1 MPRQMPWQHPRPDNE
16 KTWHATRQPPV
27 AWVPTMAIGR
37 ERATS
42 LGASG
47 WRERDAPPSCRCH
60 PGMVWWSPHRTTGET
75 MSLDGYD
82 LEEAYEIHGPQEA
95 REMYG
100 AWAETYDES
109 FGRAW
114 GYIAPREIAAILRAE
129 IDPRAAILDIGAGTG
144 LVAEHLRGLT
154 VDAIDITPEML
165 DVARPKGLY
174 RSLRLGDLTQPL
186 DIPDSSYDAIV
197 SCGTFTHGHVGPEC
211 LPELLRITRPGAVF
225 ACGTIGP
232 VLDGAGFGS
241 ALARLVAAGRITP
254 VAWRDIPIY
263 EGAEHPHKDDRGLVM
278 VFRKL

>member
-1 MPRQMPWQHPRPDNE
+1 
-16 KTWHATRQPPV
+16 
-27 AWVPTMAIGR
+27 
-37 ERATS
+37 
-42 LGASG
+42 
-47 WRERDAPPSCRCH
+47 
-60 PGMVWWSPHRTTGET
+60 

-82 LEEAYEIHGPQEA
+82 LDQAYEIDGPAEA
-95 REMYG
+95 RRMYG
-100 AWAETYDES
+100 DWAETYDES

-114 GYIAPREIAAILRAE
+114 GYIAPREIAAILKAR
-129 IDPRAAILDIGAGTG
+129 IDPLGEVLDIGAGTG

-165 DVARPKGLY
+165 EVARPKGLY
-174 RSLRLGDLTQPL
+174 RSLMLGDLTRAL
-186 DIPDSSYDAIV
+186 EIPDNSYDGIV

-241 ALARLVAAGRITP
+241 ALARLVATGRITP
-254 VAWRDIPIY
+254 VEWQDIPIY
-263 EGAEHPHKDDRGLVM
+263 EGAEHPHRDDRGLVM